1 MAELVVDHNNLAYV
15 GLADRF
21 YAFDSAGAMRWLA
34 EIPTYSYIY
43 PQIRLSNDDS
53 HFYFEDVVSHT
64 ADGKR
69 QFLETAE
76 PLDKYIV
83 GVDGQTYL
91 VSQTAIFQ
99 AQIAETGVTFAPYAH
114 WDTLSLGAGFR
125 LPQDAGVLPDGRI
138 WIFYAGQYEVG
149 KFLWL
154 ERTGAV
160 DALIDLPWNQGSAYL
175 VGLDGQASVYLCGL
189 RQIASNNR
197 FTECRAYRWP
207 ERSAVDRGTSGNGAS
222 GWRCT
227 GRRSAL
233 RGDQ

>member
-1 MAELVVDHNNLAYV
+1 MAGRN
-15 GLADRF
+15 
-21 YAFDSAGAMRWLA
+21 S
-34 EIPTYSYIY
+34 TYSYIY

-197 FTECRAYRWP
+197 FTECRAYRAGQ
-207 ERSAVDRGTSGNGAS
+207 SAPLWTAELAGTVRPVGGALVADRLYVATSDGS
-222 GWRCT
+222 LI
-227 GRRSAL
+227 AL
-233 RGDQ
+233 GDE